1 MLFILTI
8 ISFVEYFITID
19 ELNQTKGILILIS
32 YSNQRIA
39 NLQYIEA
46 NIRDLKLIQLEL
58 FDDVGNVKSE
68 ALRKDSKKIIDEI
81 DKITNYLSLNTNN
94 PSKELDNILY
104 NNIIKIFLK
113 STGTEMHD
121 LNDST

>member
-46 NIRDLKLIQLEL
+46 NIRDLKLIQLKL
-58 FDDVGNVKSE
+58 FDDVGKVKSE
-68 ALRKDSKKIIDEI
+68 ALRKDSR
-81 DKITNYLSLNTNN
+81 
-94 PSKELDNILY
+94 
-104 NNIIKIFLK
+104 
-113 STGTEMHD
+113 
-121 LNDST
+121 